1 MEFIEGYE
9 KMYSVDE
16 EGNVYSHY
24 SKKMLSQKLSRGY
37 PQVQLY
43 KDGRR
48 KFHYVHR
55 LVAKAFLN
63 KEDGK
68 SFVNHID
75 GDKLNNNAGNLEW
88 CTQSENQK
96 HAYELGLQ
104 KPNIL
109 KAQSISTKK
118 SSIKVNQ
125 YAEDGKFINT
135 YNSMSEAKNALDFS
149 SVTMISECCRG
160 LRETA
165 KGFRWSYAT

>member
-1 MEFIEGYE
+1 MKFIEGYE
-9 KMYSVDE
+9 KMYGVDE

-24 SKKMLSQKLSRGY
+24 SKKVLSQKLSRGY

-63 KEDGK
+63 EEDGK
-68 SFVNHID
+68 TFINHID

-96 HAYELGLQ
+96 HAYKLGLQ
-104 KPNIL
+104 KPNIS
-109 KAQSISTKK
+109 KAQSMSAKK
-118 SSIKVNQ
+118 NSIKVNQ
-125 YAEDGKFINT
+125 YTKDGELIKT
-135 YNSMSEAKNALDFS
+135 YSSMSEAKEALEFS

-165 KGFRWSYAT
+165 KGFRWSYAA